1 MTLWCFL
8 SASVS
13 SYVKD
18 CFWAADGVPSAA
30 AGLSPPSAG
39 FSPPSAPS
47 APSAGAPSVR
57 VFTGC
62 YKK

>member
-8 SASVS
+8 FVSVS
-13 SYVKD
+13 SYVND
-18 CFWAADGVPSAA
+18 YFWAADAAPSP

-47 APSAGAPSVR
+47 AGAPSVS
-57 VFTGC
+57 VFGGC
-62 YKK
+62 